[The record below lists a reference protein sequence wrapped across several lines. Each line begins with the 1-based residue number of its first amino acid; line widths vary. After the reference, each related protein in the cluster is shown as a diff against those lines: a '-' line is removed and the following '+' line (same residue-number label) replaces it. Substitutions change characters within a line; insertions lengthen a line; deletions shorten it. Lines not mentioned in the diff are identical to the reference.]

1 MIREGTAA
9 RNLEA
14 LAHLLNETYGARC
27 LLCTDDKHPGDLI
40 KKGHIDGI
48 IREAI
53 HMGAEPIA
61 VIKAATFN
69 AAQYFR
75 MHDRALSRRDGWL
88 ILQWQTIL
96 KTSALRRSINGVF

>member
-1 MIREGTAA
+1 M
-9 RNLEA
+9 
-14 LAHLLNETYGARC
+14 
-27 LLCTDDKHPGDLI
+27 LCTDDKHPIDLI